1 MMMAA
6 VVYKD
11 LQSLPCAADQVI
23 GEAGGLVSP
32 HWGAWG
38 GLDGWGWEDPMRG
51 AVDDRDVI
59 GVVISE
65 PKAALQILDGSQT
78 R

>member
-32 HWGAWG
+32 HLG
-38 GLDGWGWEDPMRG
+38 GLGGGGWEDPMRG

>member
-32 HWGAWG
+32 HLGGWGGGGWVGGGWG
-38 GLDGWGWEDPMRG
+38 GLTWWGLGGPHAR
-51 AVDDRDVI
+51 
-59 GVVISE
+59 S
-65 PKAALQILDGSQT
+65 S
-78 R
+78 